1 MRIAENL
8 VTFRLKLNNSPGT
21 LGKVLTAIGMSGG
34 SMGNIQIVKADKDYK
49 LRDLAVS
56 VNTSE
61 QVKEIKN
68 SLLALGKNLVEVISV
83 KDKVFELH
91 EKGKIYIS
99 NRISITTFDDLSR
112 VYTPGV
118 AKVCMAIHEHPE
130 LAREYTI
137 TRNTVAVVTDG
148 TAILGLG
155 DIGPVAGMPVMEGK
169 AMLFKAFG
177 NIDAFPI
184 LLNTKDIDEIVKT
197 VVNISP
203 TFGGINLEDI
213 AAPRCFEI
221 ERRLKEILPIPV
233 FHDDQHGTAVVC
245 LAGLINA
252 LKVVKKSMETISVV
266 ISGAGAAG
274 ISIAHM
280 LIHAGVKDIVV
291 CDTSGIIY
299 KGRKANM
306 NPAKEVLAQITNPN
320 NEQGIISDAI
330 KGKDIFIGVSRPNTI
345 TKDMVKTM
353 QKDSIVFAMANPDP
367 EIEPES
373 IEGIARIIAT
383 GRSDYHNQIN
393 NVLCFPG
400 LFRGALDSGATTIN
414 DTMNMAA
421 AYAIAH
427 AIEEEHLSEDYIIP
441 SVFNEK
447 VHTDVAKA
455 VADAAIKTGVA
466 RRNMLS

>member
-1 MRIAENL
+1 MKIVENL
-8 VTFRLKLNNSPGT
+8 VTFRLRLKNSPGT
-21 LGKVLTAIGMSGG
+21 LGKVLTVIGKSGG
-34 SMGNIQIVKADKDYK
+34 SMGNIQIIQADKDFK
-49 LRDLAVS
+49 IRDLAVYVS
-56 VNTSE
+56 TDE
-61 QVKEIKN
+61 QVQEIVAAL
-68 SLLALGKNLVEVISV
+68 SALGRDVVEVIAV

-91 EKGKIYIS
+91 EKGKIYLS
-99 NRISITTFDDLSR
+99 NRISITTFEDLSR

-118 AKVCMAIHEHPE
+118 AKVCRAIQTRPE

-137 TRNTVAVVTDG
+137 IRNTVAVVTDG

-155 DIGPVAGMPVMEGK
+155 DIGPIAGMPVMEGK

-184 LLNTKDIDEIVKT
+184 LVNTKDTEEIIKT

-213 AAPRCFEI
+213 SAPRCFEI
-221 ERRLKEILPIPV
+221 EKRLKEVLPIPV

-245 LAGLINA
+245 LAGLLNA
-252 LKVVKKSMETISVV
+252 LRVVGKKIENVSTV

-274 ISIAHM
+274 ISIAQM
-280 LIHAGVKDIVV
+280 LIGAGAKDIVV

-299 KGRKANM
+299 KGRAANM
-306 NPAKEVLAQITNPN
+306 NTAKEALAQITNPK
-320 NEQGIISDAI
+320 NEKGTIADAM
-330 KGKDIFIGVSRPNTI
+330 KGKDVFIGVSGPNTI
-345 TKDMVKTM
+345 ARDMVKTM
-353 QKDSIVFAMANPDP
+353 QKDSIVFALANPSP
-367 EIEPES
+367 EVEPDLIED
-373 IEGIARIIAT
+373 IARIIAT

-400 LFRGALDSGATTIN
+400 LFRGALDSGATAIT

-447 VHTDVAKA
+447 VHKDVARA
-455 VADAAIKTGVA
+455 VADAAVKSGVA
-466 RRNMLS
+466 TRHLL

>member
-1 MRIAENL
+1 MKIVENL
-8 VTFRLKLNNSPGT
+8 VTFRLRLKNSPGT
-21 LGKVLTAIGMSGG
+21 LGKVLTVIGKSGG
-34 SMGNIQIVKADKDYK
+34 SMGNIQIIQADKDFK
-49 LRDLAVS
+49 IRDLSVYVS
-56 VNTSE
+56 TDE
-61 QVKEIKN
+61 QVQEIVAAL
-68 SLLALGKNLVEVISV
+68 SALGRDVVEVIAV

-91 EKGKIYIS
+91 EKGKIYLS
-99 NRISITTFDDLSR
+99 NRISITTFEDLSR

-118 AKVCMAIHEHPE
+118 AKVCRAIQTRPE

-137 TRNTVAVVTDG
+137 IRNTVAVVTDG

-155 DIGPVAGMPVMEGK
+155 DIGPIAGMPVMEGK

-184 LLNTKDIDEIVKT
+184 LVNTKDTEEIIKT

-213 AAPRCFEI
+213 SAPRCFEI
-221 ERRLKEILPIPV
+221 EKRLKEVLPIPV

-245 LAGLINA
+245 LAGLLNA
-252 LKVVKKSMETISVV
+252 LRVVGKKIENVSTV

-274 ISIAHM
+274 ISIAQM
-280 LIHAGVKDIVV
+280 LIGAGAKDIVV

-299 KGRKANM
+299 KGRAANM
-306 NPAKEVLAQITNPN
+306 NTAKEALAQITNPK
-320 NEQGIISDAI
+320 NEKGTIADAM
-330 KGKDIFIGVSRPNTI
+330 KGKDVFIGVSGPNTI
-345 TKDMVKTM
+345 ARDMVKTM
-353 QKDSIVFAMANPDP
+353 QKDSIVFALANPSP
-367 EIEPES
+367 EVEPDLIED
-373 IEGIARIIAT
+373 IARIIAT

-400 LFRGALDSGATTIN
+400 LFRGALDSGATAIT

-447 VHTDVAKA
+447 VHKDVARA
-455 VADAAIKTGVA
+455 VADAAVKSGVA
-466 RRNMLS
+466 TRHLL

>member
-1 MRIAENL
+1 MKLAENL
-8 VTFRLKLNNSPGT
+8 VTFRLRLKNVPGT
-21 LGKVLTAIGMSGG
+21 LGKALTTIGKFGG
-34 SMGNIQIVKADKDYK
+34 SMGNVQIIKADKEFK
-49 LRDLAVS
+49 IRDLAVYVS
-56 VNTSE
+56 TDK
-61 QVKEIKN
+61 QVKEIMD
-68 SLLALGKNLVEVISV
+68 ALSAIGKDLVDVLSV

-91 EKGKIYIS
+91 EKGKIFLS
-99 NRISITTFDDLSR
+99 NRISITTFEDLSR

-118 AKVCMAIHEHPE
+118 AKVCKAIQERPE
-130 LAREYTI
+130 LAMEYTI
-137 TRNTVAVVTDG
+137 IKNTVAVITDG

-184 LLNTKDIDEIVKT
+184 LLNTRDVDEIIKT
-197 VVNISP
+197 VINIAP

-213 AAPRCFEI
+213 SAPRCFEV
-221 ERRLKEILPIPV
+221 EKRLKEALNIPV

-252 LKVVKKSMETISVV
+252 LKVVRKKIENISIV

-274 ISIAHM
+274 ISIAKI
-280 LIHAGVKDIVV
+280 LLSAGAKNIVV

-299 KGRKANM
+299 KDRKTNM
-306 NPAKEVLAQITNPN
+306 NPAKDALAQITNPN
-320 NEQGIISDAI
+320 NEKGTIADAMRE
-330 KGKDIFIGVSRPNTI
+330 KDVFIGVSGPNII

-353 QKDSIVFAMANPDP
+353 HNDPIVFAMANPNP
-367 EIEPES
+367 EIEPDL

-400 LFRGALDSGATTIN
+400 LFRGALDIGATMIN
-414 DTMNMAA
+414 DEMNMAA
-421 AYAIAH
+421 AYAIAN

-447 VHTDVAKA
+447 VHKDVARA
-455 VADAAIKTGVA
+455 VADAATKSGVA
-466 RRNMLS
+466 TRQML

>member
-1 MRIAENL
+1 MRIVENL
-8 VTFRLKLNNSPGT
+8 VTFRLRLKNSPGT
-21 LGKVLTAIGMSGG
+21 LGKALTVIGKSGG
-34 SMGNIQIVKADKDYK
+34 SMGNIQIIKADKNFK
-49 LRDLAVS
+49 IRDLAVYVS
-56 VNTSE
+56 TDE
-61 QVKEIKN
+61 QVQEIVDAL
-68 SLLALGKNLVEVISV
+68 SALGKDVVEVIAV

-91 EKGKIYIS
+91 EKGKIYLS
-99 NRISITTFDDLSR
+99 NRISITTFEDLSR

-118 AKVCMAIHEHPE
+118 AKVCKAIQVRPE

-137 TRNTVAVVTDG
+137 IRNTVAIVTDG

-184 LLNTKDIDEIVKT
+184 LVNTKDAEEIVKT
-197 VVNISP
+197 VVNISA

-213 AAPRCFEI
+213 SAPRCFEI

-245 LAGLINA
+245 LAGLLNA
-252 LKVVKKSMETISVV
+252 LKVVEKKIENVSTV

-274 ISIAHM
+274 VSIAQM
-280 LIHAGVKDIVV
+280 LIRAGAQNVVV

-299 KGRKANM
+299 KGRKTNM
-306 NPAKEVLAQITNPN
+306 NSVKNALAQVTNPN
-320 NEQGIISDAI
+320 NEKGTIADAMR
-330 KGKDIFIGVSRPNTI
+330 GKDVFIGVSGPNII
-345 TKDMVKTM
+345 TKDMVKSM
-353 QKDSIVFAMANPDP
+353 QKDSIVFAMANPNP
-367 EIEPES
+367 EIEPDV

-421 AYAIAH
+421 SYAIAH
-427 AIEEEHLSEDYIIP
+427 AIEEEHLSEDYII
-441 SVFNEK
+441 
-447 VHTDVAKA
+447 
-455 VADAAIKTGVA
+455 
-466 RRNMLS
+466 

>member
-1 MRIAENL
+1 MKIVENL
-8 VTFRLKLNNSPGT
+8 VTFRLRLKNSPGT
-21 LGKVLTAIGMSGG
+21 LGKVLTVIGKSGG
-34 SMGNIQIVKADKDYK
+34 SMGNIQIIQADKDFK
-49 LRDLAVS
+49 IRDLAVYVS
-56 VNTSE
+56 TDE
-61 QVKEIKN
+61 QVQEIVAAL
-68 SLLALGKNLVEVISV
+68 SALGRDVVEVIAV

-91 EKGKIYIS
+91 EKGKIYLS
-99 NRISITTFDDLSR
+99 NRISITTFEDLSR

-118 AKVCMAIHEHPE
+118 AKVCRAIQTRPE

-137 TRNTVAVVTDG
+137 IRNTVAVVTDG

-184 LLNTKDIDEIVKT
+184 LVNTKDTEEIIKT

-213 AAPRCFEI
+213 SAPRCFEI
-221 ERRLKEILPIPV
+221 ERRLKEVLPIPV

-245 LAGLINA
+245 LAGLLNA
-252 LKVVKKSMETISVV
+252 LRVAGKKIENVSTV

-274 ISIAHM
+274 ISIAQM
-280 LIHAGVKDIVV
+280 LIGAGAKGIVV

-299 KGRKANM
+299 KGRAANM
-306 NPAKEVLAQITNPN
+306 NTAKEALAQITNPK
-320 NEQGIISDAI
+320 NEKGTIADAMR
-330 KGKDIFIGVSRPNTI
+330 GKDVFIGVSGPNTI
-345 TKDMVKTM
+345 TRDMVKTM
-353 QKDSIVFAMANPDP
+353 QKDSIVFALANPSP
-367 EIEPES
+367 EVEPDLIED
-373 IEGIARIIAT
+373 IARIIAT

-400 LFRGALDSGATTIN
+400 LFRGALDSGATAIT

-447 VHTDVAKA
+447 VHKDVARA
-455 VADAAIKTGVA
+455 VADAAVKSGVA
-466 RRNMLS
+466 TRHLL

>member
-1 MRIAENL
+1 MKFAENL
-8 VTFRLKLNNSPGT
+8 VTFRLKLKNIPGT
-21 LGKVLTAIGMSGG
+21 LGKALTTIGKFGG
-34 SMGNIQIVKADKDYK
+34 SMGNIQIIKADKEFK
-49 LRDLAVS
+49 IRDLAVYVS
-56 VNTSE
+56 TDS
-61 QVKEIKN
+61 QVKDIMN
-68 SLLALGKNLVEVISV
+68 ALSAIGKDIVEVISV

-91 EKGKIYIS
+91 EKGKIFLS
-99 NRISITTFDDLSR
+99 NRISITTFEDLSR

-118 AKVCMAIHEHPE
+118 AKVCKAIQERPE
-130 LAREYTI
+130 LAMEYTI
-137 TRNTVAVVTDG
+137 IKNTVAVITDG

-184 LLNTKDIDEIVKT
+184 LLNTRDVDEIVKT
-197 VVNISP
+197 VITIAP

-213 AAPRCFEI
+213 SAPRCFEV
-221 ERRLKEILPIPV
+221 EKRLKTALNIPV

-252 LKVVKKSMETISVV
+252 LKVVRKEIEDISIV

-274 ISIAHM
+274 ISIAKM
-280 LIHAGVKDIVV
+280 LLNAGAKNIVV

-299 KGRKANM
+299 KDRKTNM
-306 NPAKEVLAQITNPN
+306 NPAKDALAQITNPN
-320 NEQGIISDAI
+320 NEKGTIADAMR
-330 KGKDIFIGVSRPNTI
+330 GKDVFVGVSGPNII

-353 QKDSIVFAMANPDP
+353 EKDPIIFAMANPNP
-367 EIEPES
+367 EIEPDL

-400 LFRGALDSGATTIN
+400 LFRGALDIGATTIN
-414 DTMNMAA
+414 DEMNMAA
-421 AYAIAH
+421 AYAIAN

-441 SVFNEK
+441 GVFNER
-447 VHTDVAKA
+447 VHKDVARA
-455 VADAAIKTGVA
+455 VADAAVKSGVA
-466 RRNMLS
+466 TRQML

>member
-1 MRIAENL
+1 MKLAENL
-8 VTFRLKLNNSPGT
+8 VTFRLRLKNVPGT
-21 LGKVLTAIGMSGG
+21 LGKALTTIGTLSG
-34 SMGNIQIVKADKDYK
+34 SMGNIQIIKAEKDFKIRDISVYVSSDK
-49 LRDLAVS
+49 
-56 VNTSE
+56 
-61 QVKEIKN
+61 QVKEIVDALS
-68 SLLALGKNLVEVISV
+68 SLEKDSIEVVAV

-91 EKGKIYIS
+91 EKGKIYLS
-99 NRISITTFDDLSR
+99 NRISISTFEDLSR

-118 AKVCMAIHEHPE
+118 AKVCKAIQERQE

-137 TRNTVAVVTDG
+137 IKNTVAIITDG

-184 LLNTKDIDEIVKT
+184 LLNTKEVDEIVKT

-213 AAPRCFEI
+213 SAPRCFEI
-221 ERRLKEILPIPV
+221 EKRLKAALNIPV

-252 LKVVKKSMETISVV
+252 LKVIKKKIEDVSVV

-274 ISIAHM
+274 ISIAQILM
-280 LIHAGVKDIVV
+280 SAGAKNIVV
-291 CDTSGIIY
+291 CDTSGIIH
-299 KGRKANM
+299 KGRKINM
-306 NPAKEVLAQITNPN
+306 NPAKDALARVTNLN
-320 NEQGIISDAI
+320 DEKGTIANAMR
-330 KGKDIFIGVSRPNTI
+330 GKDVFIGVSGPNII
-345 TKDMVKTM
+345 TKDMVKSM
-353 QKDSIVFAMANPDP
+353 HKDPIVFAMANPNP
-367 EIEPES
+367 EIEPNV
-373 IEGIARIIAT
+373 IEGIAKIIAT

-400 LFRGALDSGATTIN
+400 LFRGALDIGATLIN
-414 DTMNMAA
+414 DEMNMAA
-421 AYAIAH
+421 AYAIANS
-427 AIEEEHLSEDYIIP
+427 IEEAHLSENYIIP

-447 VHTDVAKA
+447 VHKDVARA
-455 VADAAIKTGVA
+455 VAEAAVKTGVA
-466 RRNMLS
+466 TRKMF

>member
-1 MRIAENL
+1 MRIVENL
-8 VTFRLKLNNSPGT
+8 VTFRLRLKNSPGT
-21 LGKVLTAIGMSGG
+21 LGKALTVIGKSGG
-34 SMGNIQIVKADKDYK
+34 SMGNIQIIKADKNFK
-49 LRDLAVS
+49 IRDLAVYVS
-56 VNTSE
+56 TDE
-61 QVKEIKN
+61 QVQEIVAAL
-68 SLLALGKNLVEVISV
+68 SALGKDVVEVIAV

-91 EKGKIYIS
+91 EKGKIYLS
-99 NRISITTFDDLSR
+99 NRISITTFEDLSR

-118 AKVCMAIHEHPE
+118 AKVCKAIQARPE

-137 TRNTVAVVTDG
+137 IRNTVAVVTDG

-177 NIDAFPI
+177 NIDAFPV
-184 LLNTKDIDEIVKT
+184 LVNTKDTEEIVKT
-197 VVNISP
+197 VVNISS

-213 AAPRCFEI
+213 SAPRCFEI

-245 LAGLINA
+245 LAGLLNA
-252 LKVVKKSMETISVV
+252 LKVVEKKIENVSTV

-274 ISIAHM
+274 ISIAQM
-280 LIHAGVKDIVV
+280 LIGAGAKDIVV

-299 KGRKANM
+299 KGRGANM
-306 NPAKEVLAQITNPN
+306 NAAKEALAQITNPK
-320 NEQGIISDAI
+320 NEKGTIADAMR
-330 KGKDIFIGVSRPNTI
+330 GKDVFIGVSGPNII
-345 TKDMVKTM
+345 TRDMVKTM
-353 QKDSIVFAMANPDP
+353 QKDSIVFAMANPNP
-367 EIEPES
+367 EIEPDL

-400 LFRGALDSGATTIN
+400 LFRGALDSGATTIT

-427 AIEEEHLSEDYIIP
+427 AIEAEHLSEDYIIP

-447 VHTDVAKA
+447 VHKDVARA
-455 VADAAIKTGVA
+455 VADAAVKSGVA
-466 RRNMLS
+466 RRHTL